1 MLHRLAAE
9 VAPRVAIQPFEELTR
24 SARALWPATLVTLR
38 SATISQLLSL
48 SLALSR
54 PLCGLPSPSPRSERW
69 DYHSPVKWLD
79 PSYTHVEALAT
90 SPANSRRRRL
100 TATPPANNS
109 SNTKH
114 HNNATPTARVA
125 HGGSGVWVADCTH
138 FCYSAGFWALQL
150 HALVT
155 TLAEKLH

>member
-1 MLHRLAAE
+1 MHASREQTDRNHFIGEQTTAAALVAAAVLPKPLASSSMDS
-9 VAPRVAIQPFEELTR
+9 I
-24 SARALWPATLVTLR
+24 TLN
-38 SATISQLLSL
+38 
-48 SLALSR
+48 
-54 PLCGLPSPSPRSERW
+54 GLVFSSNFDSGNLE
-69 DYHSPVKWLD
+69 S
-79 PSYTHVEALAT
+79 VEALAT